1 MRILANKYNIFGFCF
16 YHYWF
21 KDKKVMYEPTELML
35 IDGEPNKPFLFCWA
49 NEQWTK
55 RWDGGNNEILLAQEY
70 GNDNAN
76 KDHFEYLLQ
85 FFKNKNYIKKHNKPI
100 FIFYRIEEKDID
112 KINNIIKLWD
122 KMAIS
127 QGFDGIHFMR
137 FLGPFNN
144 NINIGK
150 YSIRLNYNFPNNKI
164 QTIINYSIT
173 SQATVIYKE
182 NILNIIYKNI
192 EYSSVPFVIPSGG
205 LFDISN
211 NIYNQIID
219 IKTGQLTFSN
229 LEGGTYLFN
238 VTYTF
243 NNVITNINYNVNI
256 ISLLIYDPSG
266 LIINYSLG
274 GYSSKPSTDFNDGVF
289 SIPYNYT
296 SYITIDRNTG
306 ILNISKA
313 TPINNYN
320 IPITYTVLNLTKSI
334 NYLLT
339 VKPYYYYDTSSI
351 ILLYNNYYKSLKPFI
366 NPSKGYFSI
375 KLYDTFLNYVQS
387 SSYNINISGIFN
399 LNNLDVS
406 NYFINTTYTYNT
418 IPSIYQIK
426 LTVIPIFYYNV
437 VNNIIYSQN
446 NLSTRPIV
454 NPIGGTFI
462 SLSTD
467 IGVVYDNG
475 IIQFNPTLSIGNKIL
490 QIQYTKNF
498 VSNYYNYNFNVIPYI
513 IYNVNNTESVGN
525 RLYNTISALVL
536 PPNGNFNLLTNNNH
550 YYIDNTTGIIYFD
563 ISLNVNVYNIIVK
576 YTLDTYSN
584 TFVYNHSI
592 LPYINYDQESFNF
605 GYVNYSQKPFVNT
618 NNGSFSIE
626 FILDTFIQAESIS
639 IDSSSGI
646 IRFNNDIIIGY
657 NKFYVIFNKRGLFV
671 KTLYQ
676 YTVKPNIKYEDIYI
690 LDHDTI
696 QNILPIIVN
705 PINGL
710 FNLYYI
716 YDFVSL
722 INNNTGEIQINSVNL
737 GYFNFPIVYTSSD
750 ISNTF
755 NINLLVLPQI
765 IYPKAYEFDYGF
777 ISETDE
783 PYVSVSGGIFNLF
796 LDTSNI
802 YINNQTG
809 IIYFNNLV
817 NVNEYNLNIY
827 YSIYDISSSTI
838 LNVTVSPYL
847 KYNDSFIIEYGT
859 NGQSNTPDF
868 NPKNGKFSLLNNTI
882 NGITI
887 NKNNGSINVSSIT
900 KKDDYL
906 VDVQYI
912 YNNISQIVPVSILI
926 QSLTINIDFQVFDKV
941 YDGTTDVKIKSNKI
955 LPGYTKNNDKVFILS
970 YEAKFVSAQVGLQPV
985 IIDNIVLGGP
995 DSNNYNVE
1003 SSIIGVT
1010 GTITYTSYP
1019 NNNIKV
1025 NKGMSGDSGLPNVS
1039 DLITNP
1045 SFKIQSIVINQ
1056 NTQTDIKG
1064 ISIDDFGIIKWDG
1077 TQDIGNY
1084 VISVLVFNP
1093 QQSTT
1098 ITFNLNITTN
1108 LYTKPLTLE
1117 LPVTT
1122 TNLEYTTYPLR
1133 YSTTSGLAYAIDPTS
1148 SIQSGIAKYDIRSYN
1163 PNNGNLNH
1171 DLGEDTS
1178 FVFNLPNADTTTNLL
1193 IYELND
1199 DGTTNPNYQYL
1210 MTYIG
1215 NNNWTASFRY
1225 LSDFYIQDLKTIEN
1239 PPPTFS
1245 PKTGSFKGI
1254 ITVTISALPN
1264 SIIYYSLDGTQPS
1277 IDTQLYTKPFV
1288 IKNTLTVKAI
1298 AFTPGRRQSSIS
1310 EISYTIVALPCILS
1324 NTLIKTPTGYEFIDN
1339 LKVNDIILTYDNREV
1354 PIINVLKYEIVNP
1367 KDNEYPIIIPKDFF
1381 GLNLPNKD
1389 TYISETHAILCPQTT
1404 NDWILPYNNISQFK
1418 RKHTNITYFNLEL
1431 PNYFQDHIVVNNLP
1445 IESWSSNKFKY
1456 KYLNKIQKIIN
1467 NKKLIVTN
1475 KYSISKK

>member
-1 MRILANKYNIFGFCF
+1 
-16 YHYWF
+16 
-21 KDKKVMYEPTELML
+21 
-35 IDGEPNKPFLFCWA
+35 
-49 NEQWTK
+49 
-55 RWDGGNNEILLAQEY
+55 
-70 GNDNAN
+70 
-76 KDHFEYLLQ
+76 
-85 FFKNKNYIKKHNKPI
+85 
-100 FIFYRIEEKDID
+100 
-112 KINNIIKLWD
+112 
-122 KMAIS
+122 
-127 QGFDGIHFMR
+127 
-137 FLGPFNN
+137 
-144 NINIGK
+144 
-150 YSIRLNYNFPNNKI
+150 
-164 QTIINYSIT
+164 
-173 SQATVIYKE
+173 
-182 NILNIIYKNI
+182 
-192 EYSSVPFVIPSGG
+192 
-205 LFDISN
+205 
-211 NIYNQIID
+211 
-219 IKTGQLTFSN
+219 
-229 LEGGTYLFN
+229 
-238 VTYTF
+238 
-243 NNVITNINYNVNI
+243 
-256 ISLLIYDPSG
+256 
-266 LIINYSLG
+266 
-274 GYSSKPSTDFNDGVF
+274 
-289 SIPYNYT
+289 
-296 SYITIDRNTG
+296 
-306 ILNISKA
+306 
-313 TPINNYN
+313 
-320 IPITYTVLNLTKSI
+320 
-334 NYLLT
+334 
-339 VKPYYYYDTSSI
+339 
-351 ILLYNNYYKSLKPFI
+351 
-366 NPSKGYFSI
+366 
-375 KLYDTFLNYVQS
+375 
-387 SSYNINISGIFN
+387 
-399 LNNLDVS
+399 
-406 NYFINTTYTYNT
+406 
-418 IPSIYQIK
+418 
-426 LTVIPIFYYNV
+426 
-437 VNNIIYSQN
+437 
-446 NLSTRPIV
+446 
-454 NPIGGTFI
+454 
-462 SLSTD
+462 
-467 IGVVYDNG
+467 
-475 IIQFNPTLSIGNKIL
+475 
-490 QIQYTKNF
+490 
-498 VSNYYNYNFNVIPYI
+498 
-513 IYNVNNTESVGN
+513 
-525 RLYNTISALVL
+525 
-536 PPNGNFNLLTNNNH
+536 LTNNNH

-605 GYVNYSQKPFVNT
+605 GYINYSQKPFVNT

-657 NKFYVIFNKRGLFV
+657 NKFYVIFNKRGLFA

-690 LDHDTI
+690 IDYGII
-696 QNILPIIVN
+696 QNIVPIIVN

-716 YDFVSL
+716 YDFISL
-722 INNNTGEIQINSVNL
+722 ININTGEIQINSVNL

-817 NVNEYNLNIY
+817 NVNEYYLNIY

-847 KYNDSFIIEYGT
+847 KYNDSFILEYGT

-887 NKNNGSINVSSIT
+887 NEYNGSINVSSIA
-900 KKDDYL
+900 KKDDYS

-912 YNNISQIVPVSILI
+912 YNNIPKIVPVSILI
-926 QSLTINIDFQVFDKV
+926 QSTTIYIDFQIFDKV
-941 YDGTTDVKIKSNKI
+941 YDGTTDVKVKSNKI
-955 LPGYTKNNDKVFILS
+955 LPGYIKNNDKVFISS

-1367 KDNEYPIIIPKDFF
+1367 KGNEYPIIIPKDFF

-1467 NKKLIVTN
+1467 NKKIIVTN
-1475 KYSISKK
+1475 KSIINKK